1 MREVTQVET
10 INFLKE
16 NGMNVE
22 NMSYNQINDIMS
34 ISDKIA
40 EEAIKEF
47 LLILCKCDRPT
58 EKGGLQE

>member
-10 INFLKE
+10 IIFLKE

-22 NMSYNQINDIMS
+22 NMSYNQINDIMA
-34 ISDKIA
+34 ISNQIA

-47 LLILCKCDRPT
+47 LLVLCKCDHPT
-58 EKGGLQE
+58 EKGGAE